1 MPKLKKRD
9 DLVKVYRKQCTEKAS
24 KNIRE
29 LRVLAK
35 KVEYIQKALQEGN
48 VSVKTINIWIK
59 QVEDTL
65 KYCQ

>member
-1 MPKLKKRD
+1 MPKLKEKD